1 MSSWVDKMIAEMR
14 EFRHNYSK
22 FCTYGSS
29 KLGNKAI
36 ENLRRIKRYSVMA
49 HKDMKIEV
57 QLVPKI
63 ESSELL
69 NDLLK
74 LKRKNK

>member
-1 MSSWVDKMIAEMR
+1 MR
-14 EFRHNYSK
+14 EFRHNYTK

-29 KLGNKAI
+29 KLGNKALK
-36 ENLRRIKRYSVMA
+36 NLRKIERYVALA

-57 QLVPKI
+57 KLVPKI

>member
-1 MSSWVDKMIAEMR
+1 MNQWVDKLIAEFR

-29 KLGNKAI
+29 KLGNKALKNL
-36 ENLRRIKRYSVMA
+36 ENIDRLLSLARR
-49 HKDMKIEV
+49 DMKIEV
-57 QLVPKI
+57 ELVPKI

-69 NDLLK
+69 DDLLK

>member
-1 MSSWVDKMIAEMR
+1 MNKWVDKVIAEMR
-14 EFRHNYSK
+14 LFRHNYTK

-29 KLGNKAI
+29 KLGTKAL
-36 ENLRRIKRYSVMA
+36 ENMRNIQRYSAMA
-49 HKDMKIEV
+49 AKDMKIEI

-69 NDLLK
+69 NELLK